1 MITEG
6 IFFCS
11 EILEKLIKPLRI
23 KILLLPLYCK
33 TKPHTTMI
41 DIIELV
47 RIARAINTGQ
57 IPRLGDVAAVISPK
71 GANATSAV
79 IEAFRNRYRNS
90 RMSVQE
96 VVRLSNWAG
105 LPVATFTAADI
116 DVNLKVE
123 LTNHHNDENQDT
135 SRGSVG

>member
-1 MITEG
+1 
-6 IFFCS
+6 
-11 EILEKLIKPLRI
+11 
-23 KILLLPLYCK
+23 
-33 TKPHTTMI
+33 MI

-47 RIARAINTGQ
+47 RISRCIHTGR

-71 GANATSAV
+71 GANATSSV

-116 DVNLKVE
+116 NVNLKVE
-123 LTNHHNDENQDT
+123 LTNHHDGNEDT
-135 SRGSVG
+135 ARRSAC

>member
-1 MITEG
+1 
-6 IFFCS
+6 
-11 EILEKLIKPLRI
+11 
-23 KILLLPLYCK
+23 
-33 TKPHTTMI
+33 MI

-47 RIARAINTGQ
+47 RVSRAIHTGR

-90 RMSVQE
+90 RMSAQE
-96 VVRLSNWAG
+96 VIRLSNWSG
-105 LPVATFTAADI
+105 LTVATFTAADI

-123 LTNHHNDENQDT
+123 LTNHHNDDDKGIAR
-135 SRGSVG
+135 SSAC

>member
-1 MITEG
+1 
-6 IFFCS
+6 
-11 EILEKLIKPLRI
+11 
-23 KILLLPLYCK
+23 
-33 TKPHTTMI
+33 MI

-47 RIARAINTGQ
+47 RISRCIHTGQ

-79 IEAFRNRYRNS
+79 IQGFRNRYRNS

-123 LTNHHNDENQDT
+123 LTNHHEDVNQDT
-135 SRGSVG
+135 ARGSAC

>member
-1 MITEG
+1 
-6 IFFCS
+6 
-11 EILEKLIKPLRI
+11 
-23 KILLLPLYCK
+23 
-33 TKPHTTMI
+33 MI

-47 RIARAINTGQ
+47 RISRAINTGR

-71 GANATSAV
+71 GANATSSV

-105 LPVATFTAADI
+105 LPVAAFTAADI
-116 DVNLKVE
+116 AVNLTVE
-123 LTNHHNDENQDT
+123 LTNHHDDVNKDT
-135 SRGSVG
+135 SRGSACRDN

>member
-1 MITEG
+1 
-6 IFFCS
+6 
-11 EILEKLIKPLRI
+11 
-23 KILLLPLYCK
+23 
-33 TKPHTTMI
+33 MI

-47 RIARAINTGQ
+47 RISRCIHTGR

-90 RMSVQE
+90 RMSAQE

-116 DVNLKVE
+116 DVNLDIE
-123 LTNHHNDENQDT
+123 LINHHNGNNEDT
-135 SRGSVG
+135 ARRSAC

>member
-1 MITEG
+1 
-6 IFFCS
+6 
-11 EILEKLIKPLRI
+11 
-23 KILLLPLYCK
+23 
-33 TKPHTTMI
+33 MI

-47 RIARAINTGQ
+47 RISRAINTGR

-79 IEAFRNRYRNS
+79 IQAFRNRYRS
-90 RMSVQE
+90 ARMSVQE

-105 LPVATFTAADI
+105 LPVAAFTAADI

-123 LTNHHNDENQDT
+123 LTNHHNDDNKDT
-135 SRGSVG
+135 ARCSAC

>member
-1 MITEG
+1 
-6 IFFCS
+6 
-11 EILEKLIKPLRI
+11 
-23 KILLLPLYCK
+23 
-33 TKPHTTMI
+33 MI

-47 RIARAINTGQ
+47 RISRCIHTGQ

-79 IEAFRNRYRNS
+79 IEGFRNRYRNS

-116 DVNLKVE
+116 DVNLDIE
-123 LTNHHNDENQDT
+123 LTNHHDDDEDIT
-135 SRGSVG
+135 RGSAC

>member
-1 MITEG
+1 
-6 IFFCS
+6 
-11 EILEKLIKPLRI
+11 
-23 KILLLPLYCK
+23 
-33 TKPHTTMI
+33 MI

-47 RIARAINTGQ
+47 RISRCINTGQ

-79 IEAFRNRYRNS
+79 IEGFRNRYRNS

-96 VVRLSNWAG
+96 VVRLSNWSG

-116 DVNLKVE
+116 DVNLKIE
-123 LTNHHNDENQDT
+123 LTNHHDDDEDIT
-135 SRGSVG
+135 RGSAC

>member
-1 MITEG
+1 
-6 IFFCS
+6 
-11 EILEKLIKPLRI
+11 
-23 KILLLPLYCK
+23 
-33 TKPHTTMI
+33 MI

-47 RIARAINTGQ
+47 RISRAIHTGR

-71 GANATSAV
+71 GVNATSAV
-79 IEAFRNRYRNS
+79 IEAFRNRHRSS

-96 VVRLSNWAG
+96 VVRLSNWSG

-123 LTNHHNDENQDT
+123 LTNHHDDNEGIT
-135 SRGSVG
+135 CGSAC

>member
-1 MITEG
+1 
-6 IFFCS
+6 
-11 EILEKLIKPLRI
+11 
-23 KILLLPLYCK
+23 
-33 TKPHTTMI
+33 MI

-47 RIARAINTGQ
+47 RISRCIHKGR

-96 VVRLSNWAG
+96 VVRLSNWSG
-105 LPVATFTAADI
+105 LSVATFTAADI

-123 LTNHHNDENQDT
+123 LTNHHNDDDKDIT
-135 SRGSVG
+135 SGSAC

>member
-1 MITEG
+1 
-6 IFFCS
+6 
-11 EILEKLIKPLRI
+11 
-23 KILLLPLYCK
+23 
-33 TKPHTTMI
+33 MI
-41 DIIELV
+41 DIVELV
-47 RIARAINTGQ
+47 RIARGIQTGQ

-79 IEAFRNRYRNS
+79 IQGFRNRYRNS

-116 DVNLKVE
+116 DVNLKIE
-123 LTNHHNDENQDT
+123 LTNHHDGNEDIT
-135 SRGSVG
+135 RGSIG